1 MEIRTC
7 EEYVLAELE
16 RLSEENAGLRE
27 ALEKATEEAAHH
39 KEMYEEMIQI
49 AGKHRW
55 AKEEAEAKLE
65 AVIRDLNESR
75 RMSAP
80 NFEPVREVPDGD

>member
-1 MEIRTC
+1 
-7 EEYVLAELE
+7 
-16 RLSEENAGLRE
+16 
-27 ALEKATEEAAHH
+27 
-39 KEMYEEMIQI
+39 MIQI
-49 AGKHRW
+49 AGRNRW

>member
-27 ALEKATEEAAHH
+27 ALE
-39 KEMYEEMIQI
+39 
-49 AGKHRW
+49 
-55 AKEEAEAKLE
+55 
-65 AVIRDLNESR
+65 
-75 RMSAP
+75 
-80 NFEPVREVPDGD
+80 